1 MFTEKIVDLVVET
14 GGVVF
19 PESAMHA
26 LERAVHDALAGEARS
41 IAKLELRLTHLRAG
55 GRPWLCA
62 ARMTHEDGRQAAVE
76 MRGVSATAAA
86 ILAAH
91 ALAYHPL
98 KKTG

>member
-1 MFTEKIVDLVVET
+1 MELVVDS

-19 PESAMHA
+19 PASTSHA
-26 LERAVHDALAGEARS
+26 LDRAVRDALAGEART

-62 ARMTHEDGRQAAVE
+62 ARIMFDDGRQAAVE
-76 MRGVSATAAA
+76 VRGVSPTAAA

-91 ALAYHPL
+91 ALAHPL
-98 KKTG
+98 KRAG